1 MNFIK
6 SFDVCL
12 LIRLY
17 QTQSYVCFDFFVCKF
32 FLICFLKTKRFEEN
46 KARSTIF
53 ITLESGE
60 FVIPWFCPIA
70 TKIWSNWQT
79 SSTALW
85 WTGVTAQFYLES
97 KGKYV
102 LKAWGH
108 ADPKDVKR
116 GPQVQFWLL
125 FLYVFSPPLGLPY
138 VNWASQEC
146 CLFYLRSSLRSSDL
160 SLFCF
165 RGLFPS
171 LSFSHCHFGLLFTI
185 LTTQQLVSSHGVCIY
200 AMTFC
205 IHCFSIAKSCPTLCD
220 PMNCSKPGFPVLHY
234 LSEFAQTHV
243 QWVSDAIQLS
253 NPLLCPFLPAF
264 YLFQHQGLSQWI
276 SSLHQVTKVLDLQ
289 HQS

>member
-1 MNFIK
+1 MRACWPKRCEKRPPGPILASLF
-6 SFDVCL
+6 
-12 LIRLY
+12 
-17 QTQSYVCFDFFVCKF
+17 
-32 FLICFLKTKRFEEN
+32 ICFL
-46 KARSTIF
+46 
-53 ITLESGE
+53 
-60 FVIPWFCPIA
+60 
-70 TKIWSNWQT
+70 
-79 SSTALW
+79 SSPGPALC
-85 WTGVTAQFYLES
+85 
-97 KGKYV
+97 
-102 LKAWGH
+102 
-108 ADPKDVKR
+108 KR
-116 GPQVQFWLL
+116 GKPGVLL
-125 FLYVFSPPLGLPY
+125 V
-138 VNWASQEC
+138 
-146 CLFYLRSSLRSSDL
+146 YLKSSLWSSDL
-160 SLFCF
+160 PLFYF
-165 RGLFPS
+165 HRLFPS